1 MVNIAPLPPAG
12 PNDDD
17 DSADNPAE
25 ESANQL
31 AADIIAAAEAA
42 AAEAAAA
49 EAATAAGDQIPPE
62 NATAAARAI
71 SEFNGNRFV
80 PPGQRQWE
88 DSADGIVAAFL
99 SLCYASTE
107 QEFDRLWEQLRKE
120 FPSQGGKSDSATRFK
135 S

>member
-25 ESANQL
+25 ESANQF

-42 AAEAAAA
+42 AAEAA
-49 EAATAAGDQIPPE
+49 TAADDQIPPE